1 VKPVNRRDERMD
13 INVRLDLEAEADRA
27 AILFTDRVE
36 RDLEV
41 AFGGKVNANDRP
53 AYQPPRR
60 PMR

>member
-1 VKPVNRRDERMD
+1 MKPVNRRDETMD

-36 RDLEV
+36 RDLEQ

-53 AYQPPRR
+53 AYQPRR